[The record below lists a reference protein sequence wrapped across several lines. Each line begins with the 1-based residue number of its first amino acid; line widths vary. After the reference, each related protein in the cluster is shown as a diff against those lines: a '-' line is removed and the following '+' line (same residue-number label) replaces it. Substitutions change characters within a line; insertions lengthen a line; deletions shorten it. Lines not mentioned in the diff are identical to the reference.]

1 MATDT
6 TTIRVSRST
15 RDRLATQARERGV
28 SLAGLLAEIASERH
42 AEAALSSERDASRTD
57 AQSPDVATED
67 RDWEASLADGI
78 D

>member
-1 MATDT
+1 
-6 TTIRVSRST
+6 
-15 RDRLATQARERGV
+15 V